1 MQGLMT
7 IDTCSVRQKISGVK
21 EMQRVAKQDSSGG
34 RSIQICYLKV
44 LHVRILD

>member
-1 MQGLMT
+1 MT
-7 IDTCSVRQKISGVK
+7 IDTCSVRQKISGMK
-21 EMQRVAKQDSSGG
+21 EMQQVKKQDVG